1 MNREREDGVQRDLEF
16 WNKNVEPQLEAAKE
30 ILGSKFQIN
39 GYKLSDL
46 IEDRSLFGR
55 RYKKCM
61 GSQIQPCVG
70 ADGNVYV
77 CTNHRGY
84 KQYSYGSLHEKSFKE
99 VWDDVQERK
108 RIMNQIDNVEC
119 FKNCTQL
126 CKPHE
131 SNKAVWDIYQAY
143 NEEQD
148 KNVFKDNLL
157 ELQKEVKENIIHSEF
172 I

>member
-1 MNREREDGVQRDLEF
+1 
-16 WNKNVEPQLEAAKE
+16 
-30 ILGSKFQIN
+30 
-39 GYKLSDL
+39 
-46 IEDRSLFGR
+46 
-55 RYKKCM
+55 M

-84 KQYSYGSLHEKSFKE
+84 KQYSYGSLHDRSFKE
-99 VWDDVQERK
+99 IWDDIEAK
-108 RIMNQIDNVEC
+108 KKIMHQIDNVEC

-143 NEEQD
+143 SNISDEE
-148 KNVFKDNLL
+148 KTEVKGNLL
-157 ELQKEVKENIIHSEF
+157 KLQEEIKENIIHSEF

>member
-1 MNREREDGVQRDLEF
+1 
-16 WNKNVEPQLEAAKE
+16 
-30 ILGSKFQIN
+30 
-39 GYKLSDL
+39 
-46 IEDRSLFGR
+46 
-55 RYKKCM
+55 M
-61 GSQIQPCVG
+61 GSQVQPCVG

-99 VWDDVQERK
+99 VWDDVQERQ
-108 RIMNQIDNVEC
+108 RIMHQIDNVEC

-131 SNKAVWDIYQAY
+131 SNKAVWDIHEAY
-143 NEEQD
+143 NSVEGEARD
-148 KNVFKDNLL
+148 AVKKELL
-157 ELQKEVKENIIHSEF
+157 ELQEEIKENIIHSEF